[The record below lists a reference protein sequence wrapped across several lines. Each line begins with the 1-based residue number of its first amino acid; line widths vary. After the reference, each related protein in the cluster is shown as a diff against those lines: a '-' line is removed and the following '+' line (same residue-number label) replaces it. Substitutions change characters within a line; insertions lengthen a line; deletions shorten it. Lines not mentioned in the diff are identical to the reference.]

1 MITPYDSREALP
13 AWDLFDN
20 DMIRLSI
27 MTAKDKYDEAKKDQ
41 KEFLDKYGNFY
52 SPLEQDMAWYKENVT
67 DKFQNTID
75 DLYARGIDPLR
86 SPEGRAAIRQ
96 AMNSVDVGTINAMKQ
111 NAITA
116 QEYLKNKAQLEASG
130 KYDPNLEENYLGYNI
145 SNWSTVKNGI
155 WDRLSPTE
163 AMSLKQLTESS
174 FNNRTPHDLT
184 QQDVESFGMKYD
196 PNARYKGFT
205 YNDLLDI
212 ANTTAPGLTGTVYAD
227 YFRDMAKQ
235 KLIQNGI
242 KNPTQQQ
249 INMQLAYDIADQQHE
264 YMIRPEAD
272 YTDHYKQESLRLQ
285 KIRNNIMAMRARAA
299 AEKNRQDNV
308 GWTKRQKTASMLTF
322 KNNSENVIK
331 NNPTVGSL
339 YGLTQST
346 PIGSD
351 KTTALALA
359 AGISNPEQI
368 SVGSNQKRFP
378 VMFGSN
384 DLMITG
390 KRQYEYY
397 DKYAGELRKDK
408 LGMIPQQRTG
418 EYIKRVNQ
426 DNFNNYLKRN
436 HVSGYIP
443 STDVTVNYTV
453 DGDDDIY
460 DINSYAR
467 VNKSDITGYFN
478 NSEKLI
484 SQGEDMGLVAVT
496 KDGRRVE
503 VSGKNKG
510 QLKWDNIDYI
520 DIPITRSIKSIG
532 YGNSTIDTFH
542 DSMNLGKSIGSKRE
556 PVYQQDDFDDFE

>member
-86 SPEGRAAIRQ
+86 SPEGRAAVRQ

-145 SNWSTVKNGI
+145 SDWSTVKNGM

-249 INMQLAYDIADQQHE
+249 VNMQLAYDIADQQHE

-272 YTDHYKQESLRLQ
+272 YTDHYKQESLKQQ
-285 KIRNNIMAMRARAA
+285 KIRNSIMAMRARAA

-339 YGLTQST
+339 YSLTQST

-397 DKYAGELRKDK
+397 DKYAGELRKDR